1 MQEIHLVSWILVRV
15 HDAPLL
21 VSGYSRR
28 ISCFQRSIA
37 HLFSFSQSRFY
48 AATPSFHGDRAEH
61 LPYSV
66 LYSVLE
72 NYATAKPSFRS
83 KLFLKQVEPMLELNY
98 FWLAKSDQLNITLSD
113 HETQYIG

>member
-1 MQEIHLVSWILVRV
+1 MTPPFSYLVTL
-15 HDAPLL
+15 DAFHVFNAQLL
-21 VSGYSRR
+21 IYLAG
-28 ISCFQRSIA
+28 FPQQL
-37 HLFSFSQSRFY
+37 HLFME
-48 AATPSFHGDRAEH
+48 TEPST
-61 LPYSV
+61 YSV

>member
-1 MQEIHLVSWILVRV
+1 MQEIHLASWILVRV
-15 HDAPLL
+15 LDASLL
-21 VSGYSRR
+21 VSGYARSV
-28 ISCFQRSIA
+28 SCFQRSIA
-37 HLFSFSQSRFY
+37 HLFSRFS

-66 LYSVLE
+66 LCSVLE

-83 KLFLKQVEPMLELNY
+83 KLFLKQVEPVLELNY